1 VGIVNTKDLFYL
13 VGSAGAVVLE
23 DALYPVIYF
32 KPNATISFAL
42 KTFKS
47 KHRHMAIIRDEDSNK
62 VLGLITFEDILEEI
76 VGEIED
82 EQDRPED
89 GSRVFRAIIR
99 KKTN

>member
-1 VGIVNTKDLFYL
+1 
-13 VGSAGAVVLE
+13 
-23 DALYPVIYF
+23 
-32 KPNATISFAL
+32 
-42 KTFKS
+42 
-47 KHRHMAIIRDEDSNK
+47 MAIIRDEDSNK